1 MSVAAMREK
10 RAIRKSHR
18 SNSDRRAKLR
28 TLMSLHHLTAREV
41 ADLLD
46 VHPITIAKWRA
57 GTHPMPEASLKYLEV
72 YAAEL

>member
-1 MSVAAMREK
+1 MREK
-10 RAIRKSHR
+10 RAIRKSTR
-18 SNSDRRAKLR
+18 SNADRRLKLR
-28 TLMSLHHLTAREV
+28 TLMKLHKLTAQEV

-57 GTHPMPEASLKYLEV
+57 GTHPMPEASLRYLEV

>member
-1 MSVAAMREK
+1 MSVATMREK
-10 RAIRKSHR
+10 RAIRKSTR
-18 SNSDRRAKLR
+18 SNADRRLKLR
-28 TLMSLHHLTAREV
+28 TLMKLHKLTAQEV

-57 GTHPMPEASLKYLEV
+57 GTHPMPEASLRYLEV